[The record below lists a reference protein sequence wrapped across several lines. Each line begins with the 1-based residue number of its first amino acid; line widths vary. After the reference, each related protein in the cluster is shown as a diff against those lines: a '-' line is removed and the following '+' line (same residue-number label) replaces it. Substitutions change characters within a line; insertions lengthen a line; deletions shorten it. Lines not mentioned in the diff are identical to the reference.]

1 MHDGNSLMV
10 DGAWHQKN
18 GEYTAKPA
26 SRAALGSF
34 VLRIYLEE
42 PPRAALIEPSSR
54 TIEARTP
61 TLGRARHSTEWP
73 ADYYFGAGGA

>member
-1 MHDGNSLMV
+1 MV
-10 DGAWHQKN
+10 DGAWQKN
-18 GEYTAKPA
+18 REYTAKPA

-61 TLGRARHSTEWP
+61 TLG
-73 ADYYFGAGGA
+73 